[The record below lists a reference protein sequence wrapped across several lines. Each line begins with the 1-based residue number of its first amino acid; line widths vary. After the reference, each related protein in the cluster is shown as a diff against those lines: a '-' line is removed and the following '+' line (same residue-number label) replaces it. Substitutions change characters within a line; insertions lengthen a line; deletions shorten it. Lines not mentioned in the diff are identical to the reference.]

1 VNCWLG
7 AVPGVGTADDIARIL
22 PNWTIT
28 HLFERILPEMLRMG
42 VAQADLDAILFD
54 NPRCYFGGQK

>member
-1 VNCWLG
+1 
-7 AVPGVGTADDIARIL
+7 VGTADDIARIL